1 MSRSRKSEPPKVVIV
16 EDDGAVLGSLGFAFE
31 VQGFE
36 VLSYSSAESLLAAPS
51 LPERCCLIL
60 DYWLPGMNGLAL
72 LSQLRKSGRDLP
84 AILITTANPE
94 LHRRAALAGVTLI
107 DKPLASDDL
116 IARVRDL
123 LDPARRPDGGD

>member
-1 MSRSRKSEPPKVVIV
+1 MFRKRQTEPPRVVIV

-31 VQGFE
+31 VQGFK
-36 VLSYSSAESLLAAPS
+36 VLSYPSAEALLAAPS

-72 LSQLRKSGRDLP
+72 LSQLRESGRDLP

-94 LHRRAALAGVTLI
+94 LRRRAILAGVTLI
-107 DKPLASDDL
+107 DKPLASDQL
-116 IARVRDL
+116 IARVREL
-123 LDPARRPDGGD
+123 LDPRHGD